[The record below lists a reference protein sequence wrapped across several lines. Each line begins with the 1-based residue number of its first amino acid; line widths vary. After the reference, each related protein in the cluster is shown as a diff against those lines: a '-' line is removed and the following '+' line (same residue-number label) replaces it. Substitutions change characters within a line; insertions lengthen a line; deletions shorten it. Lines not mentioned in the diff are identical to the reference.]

1 MLYNFDAQNGDE
13 LTITEGEVVYLANE
27 ECDEEG
33 WAVCINAQ
41 GQKGYVPCNYLEL
54 EDNEAAVAESAE
66 NEVADGSN
74 HQEPYAEPVP
84 EPEEIPWETSWPGMQ
99 PSEPPQQPSQP
110 PPMPVGKF
118 RSLFTLLEKSNF
130 CPKIQ
135 FHEFFTKI
143 LF

>member
-1 MLYNFDAQNGDE
+1 M
-13 LTITEGEVVYLANE
+13 VYLANE

-130 CPKIQ
+130 LSKNSISRVFHPK
-135 FHEFFTKI
+135 FS
-143 LF
+143 